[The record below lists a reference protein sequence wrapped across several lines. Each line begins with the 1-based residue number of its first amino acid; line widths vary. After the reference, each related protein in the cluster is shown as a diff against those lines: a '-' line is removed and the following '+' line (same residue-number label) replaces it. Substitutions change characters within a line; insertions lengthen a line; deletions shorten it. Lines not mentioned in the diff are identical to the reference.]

1 MKLLDKEDKKLYT
14 NLTDEEIIKL
24 YRTGDESALDFLLN
38 KHKSLAT
45 KISRSYFL
53 VGAESEDLLQEA
65 MLGLYSACRKF
76 DERLNAS
83 FKTFATICITRAVQ
97 SAVKMA
103 NRQKNRALNESY
115 SLTNQGT
122 VVLDESDIDG
132 ELCLYVPSQ
141 TLPPEDAFMEMEREQ
156 EINKLIE
163 ENLSKKEKSVLALY
177 LKGLSYMEIAS
188 ALGENTKSV
197 DNAIARTKKK
207 LEEVL

>member
-1 MKLLDKEDKKLYT
+1 MYT

-24 YRTGDESALDFLLN
+24 YRAGDEFALDFLLN

-76 DERLNAS
+76 DERQNAS

-122 VVLDESDIDG
+122 VVLDELDSDGDDV
-132 ELCLYVPSQ
+132 CLYVPSQ
-141 TLPPEDAFMEMEREQ
+141 TLPPEDAFLAMEREQ

-163 ENLSKKEKSVLALY
+163 DNLSKKEKSVLSLY
-177 LKGLSYMEIAS
+177 LKGLSYMEIAN